1 MAKSRLAL
9 RREAEAVEARGG
21 DEEVAEAPA
30 KATKKKATKK
40 KAAKRKTTRK
50 TAKTERKRLS
60 WGVFSSTAKE
70 EARFPYDQKDAA
82 EEKLAA
88 LLGRGKRLYFLQPIK
103 EPLSASP
110 TPEPIPADE
119 EDDEVVAKVID
130 PDAEEDEDAEV
141 EETLPSEGGDFS
153 AVGDEDEDPNEG

>member
-9 RREAEAVEARGG
+9 RREAEAVEAREG
-21 DEEVAEAPA
+21 DGTAAA

-40 KAAKRKTTRK
+40 KAAKKSTRK
-50 TAKTERKRLS
+50 SARVERKRLS

-70 EARFPYDQKDAA
+70 EARFTYDQKEAA
-82 EEKLAA
+82 EEKLAQ

-110 TPEPIPADE
+110 VPEPIPADE
-119 EDDEVVAKVID
+119 EEDELVKKPVD
-130 PDAEEDEDAEV
+130 PDAEEDEDADLEDA
-141 EETLPSEGGDFS
+141 LPSEGGDFS
-153 AVGDEDEDPNEG
+153 SVGDEDEDPNES